1 MATAKRIDIESIRD
15 DTIDTLND
23 LIEITRDNA
32 KFYSDAANKVE
43 NPQLRT
49 LFTRMADSKQNLVGK
64 LSSDVRSEGVS
75 PAQSGRMR
83 GKLQEFYTD
92 VRSHLGDTD
101 YSYVKGLEAAEDRLL
116 KAFDNVIQDNNVSQ
130 PVRQA
135 VNEYLPTIR
144 QQHDTMRD
152 RKWAMQETRSR
163 A

>member
-1 MATAKRIDIESIRD
+1 MASRINIESIRD
-15 DTIDTLND
+15 DKIDTLND

-32 KFYSDAANKVE
+32 KFYSEAATKVE

-64 LSSDVRSEGVS
+64 LATDVRSEGATPS
-75 PAQSGRMR
+75 TGGTMR

-92 VRSHLGDTD
+92 VRSHLADNG

-116 KAFDNVIQDNNVSQ
+116 KAFDNVIKDNNVSS
-130 PVRQA
+130 PVKQV

-144 QQHDTMRD
+144 QQHDLMRD
-152 RKWAMQETRSR
+152 RKWEMQQTRN
-163 A
+163 